1 MNTMAGKGKPNTRSG
16 IVQGLISAWPI
27 CLGYIPVGLALGVIA
42 QKAGLHPLEIGFMSL
57 LVFAG
62 SAQFIAV
69 SMLSSGAGAVSIIFT
84 TLAVNLRHLLM
95 SSSLALHL
103 GNASKRILSLFAYGV
118 TDESFGVNISKFR
131 DENWDIKRAL
141 VVNHATNIT
150 WVTSTIIGGYGGQLI
165 PAGAF
170 GIDYALTAMF
180 IGLLVLQLKGR
191 KYVMTAVIAGALAII
206 LSLALPGYLYIV
218 LASVVAATLSVV
230 LSKRVKWV

>member
-16 IVQGLISAWPI
+16 VVQGLISAWPI
-27 CLGYIPVGLALGVIA
+27 CLGYIPVGLAFGVIA

-62 SAQFIAV
+62 SAQFIAI
-69 SMLSSGAGAVSIIFT
+69 SMLSTGAGAVSIIFT
-84 TLAVNLRHLLM
+84 TFAVNLRHLLM

-103 GNASKRILSLFAYGV
+103 GKASKRILSLFAYGV

-218 LASVVAATLSVV
+218 LASVVAATVGVV
-230 LSKRVKWV
+230 FSKRVKWV